1 LNKIRAALARE
12 REKKELV
19 QAKLTTALGEQDDVK
34 KALKM
39 RPAAGLAAAHP
50 VGKTPGM
57 MPTCVPQNSALMPP
71 IPMPDSNTSGETASN
86 LDTLILPEVFE
97 DEFYTAIVNLARSAR
112 IDTVLEIGSS
122 SGGGST
128 LAWVEGLRQ
137 NPRHPRLYCME
148 VSRARCAALKERW
161 GGEGFVECFL
171 GSSVRPDQFPDPA
184 AVENF
189 HRTIPGPLQ
198 QYPIAEVLGWLKQD
212 LDYLEK
218 EQVPT
223 GCIAQIKRERSIT
236 HFGAVLIDG
245 SEFTGDAELDEIY
258 GAEYI
263 LLDDICT
270 YKCHGARLRLLHDP
284 GYELIAENEKIRH
297 GYSIF
302 KRRHNTRLD
311 ALPADVPVHYFTI
324 VLNGEPFIRYHIDV
338 LQQLP
343 FRWHWHIVEGAASL
357 THDTARDES
366 AGPTLSEQHHRA
378 GLSQDGTSHY
388 LDELAARFLGQVT
401 IYRPPADRLWDGKI
415 EMVAQPLPHI
425 LEEAIL
431 WEIDSDEIWTVSQLI
446 KGRDLF
452 IGHPER
458 MVAWFWCRFFV
469 GSQLVVSSR
478 FCYSQNP
485 EYEWI
490 RAWRFRP
497 GMKWLTHE
505 PPALAERQQDGSWKD
520 LATGPGFTHRETES
534 AGLVFQHYAYV
545 TAAQV
550 EFKERYYGYAGA
562 TESWRALQLR
572 KDFPILLR
580 DALPWV
586 TDETTVDTI
595 HACGVV
601 PLAWP
606 DAVSGQWQFNSRPV
620 SSAPS
625 ALRPIVVDGVFFQ
638 FNNTGI
644 ARLWQEVFK
653 LWSTNPSIAPRI
665 RILDR
670 GSSAPRFPNLTYC
683 PVPKLEPA
691 RLGEDSLML
700 QAICDG
706 LDAGVFISTY
716 YGTPTTTPVVMLVHD
731 MIPELMGLSQ
741 TDWQWTRK
749 SLDILR
755 ADELACISR
764 STAQDLQRL
773 YPAIPS
779 GRIHH
784 LSLAAPPEFAPPP
797 PEFLADFRHRHDL
810 PGDYLLIAGERIG
823 SYVNTQGYKNAAL
836 VFKAWS
842 LLPEDQR
849 ASLTILCAGGK
860 SELEAEFRVLAPDA
874 VVRLIRFSDKDMPC
888 AFAGAVALVYPSL
901 YEGFGLPVLEAMA
914 CGCPVI
920 TCQRASLPE
929 VAGDAAI
936 FVAPWDAHET
946 AAAIQ
951 RLRRDPAARAHYA
964 TLGLAQAARFSYLTT
979 AAKLAEILTSVA
991 DAPVG
996 LSRQGNIWE
1005 TIARLQITAATA
1017 GDFASAKHA
1026 KIKTTAT
1033 KQEAKIQS
1041 LRKKIAGLERRMAQ
1055 KKRRP
1060 IQRIWNFLR
1069 FRK

>member
-1 LNKIRAALARE
+1 
-12 REKKELV
+12 
-19 QAKLTTALGEQDDVK
+19 
-34 KALKM
+34 
-39 RPAAGLAAAHP
+39 
-50 VGKTPGM
+50 
-57 MPTCVPQNSALMPP
+57 
-71 IPMPDSNTSGETASN
+71 MPDSNTFGETASN
-86 LDTLILPEVFE
+86 LDTLIVPEVFE

-184 AVENF
+184 AVEHF

-245 SEFTGDAELDEIY
+245 SEFTGDAELDEVY

-270 YKCHGARLRLLHDP
+270 YKCHAARRRLLHDP

-343 FRWHWHIVEGAASL
+343 FRWHWHIVEGAAAL
-357 THDTARDES
+357 RHDTARDES
-366 AGPTLSEQHHRA
+366 AGATLPEQHHRA
-378 GLSQDGTSHY
+378 GLSQDGTSNY
-388 LDELAARFLGQVT
+388 LDELAARFPGQVT

-431 WEIDSDEIWTVSQLI
+431 WEIDSDELWTASQLV
-446 KGRDLF
+446 KGRALF
-452 IGHPER
+452 IGHPEK

-534 AGLVFQHYAYV
+534 AGLVFQHYAY
-545 TAAQV
+545 TTTAQV
-550 EFKERYYGYAGA
+550 GFKERYYGYAGA
-562 TESWRALQLR
+562 LESWRALQLR
-572 KDFPILLR
+572 KDFPIFLR

-586 TDETTVDTI
+586 TDETTVDTTE
-595 HACGVV
+595 ACGVT
-601 PLAWP
+601 PLAQPDPVTGQWHFNHHP
-606 DAVSGQWQFNSRPV
+606 DAASQ
-620 SSAPS
+620 SAVPT
-625 ALRPIVVDGVFFQ
+625 IVIDGVFFQ
-638 FNNTGI
+638 LSNTGI
-644 ARLWQEVFK
+644 ARLWREILK
-653 LWSTNPSIAPRI
+653 LWSETPAIASRL

-683 PVPKLEPA
+683 PIPRLDPA
-691 RLGEDSLML
+691 RLGDDSLML
-700 QAICDG
+700 QAVCDG
-706 LDAGVFISTY
+706 LHAGVFISTY
-716 YGTPTTTPVVMLVHD
+716 YGTPTTTPVVVLVHD
-731 MIPELMGLSQ
+731 MIPELMGLSLA
-741 TDWQWTRK
+741 DWQWSRK

-755 ADELACISR
+755 ADQLACISQ
-764 STAQDLQRL
+764 STALDLKRL
-773 YPAIPS
+773 YPSIKS
-779 GRIHH
+779 GQIHQIT
-784 LSLAAPPEFAPPP
+784 LAAPPEFAPPASSALE
-797 PEFLADFRHRHDL
+797 EFRLRHGL
-810 PGDYLLIAGERIG
+810 PGGYLLIAGERLG

-836 VFKAWS
+836 AFKAWS
-842 LLPEDQR
+842 LLPTDQK
-849 ASLTILCAGGK
+849 ATLTIVCAGGK
-860 SELEAEFRVLAPDA
+860 PELEAEFRVLAPDA
-874 VVRLIRFSDKDMPC
+874 IVRLIRFSEEDMPC
-888 AFAGAVALVYPSL
+888 AYAGAVALVYPSL

-914 CGCPVI
+914 CGCTVI

-936 FVAPWDAHET
+936 FVDPWDADET
-946 AAAIQ
+946 AAAIL
-951 RLRRDPAARAHYA
+951 RLRHDPAARAQYIS
-964 TLGLAQAARFSYLTT
+964 LGLAQAARFSYH
-979 AAKLAEILTSVA
+979 AAAEKLADVLANVA
-991 DAPVG
+991 DAPAA
-996 LSRQGNIWE
+996 LSRQGSIWE
-1005 TIARLQITAATA
+1005 TIARLQIIASTA
-1017 GDFASAKHA
+1017 GNFASAKHA
-1026 KIKTTAT
+1026 KIKATVT

-1041 LRKKIAGLERRMAQ
+1041 LRKKISGLERRIAQ

-1060 IQRIWNFLR
+1060 IQRLWDFLR
-1069 FRK
+1069 SKK